1 MMSPTH
7 IAAGVVIAT
16 PLTVLAPELAP
27 TVALAAMAGGVFPDL
42 DLFAGEHRKTLHFP
56 VYYWGLVL
64 PAGVLAAASPSMATI
79 AAFFFFLS
87 AAVHSVA
94 DWFCGGNELRPWE
107 NTSQHAVFVHP
118 LGRWLPPKRLV
129 RWDGSPEDLLLTVL
143 LSLPGLVL
151 FSGPVRTLT
160 AATLVVAVVYAAV
173 RKRVPD
179 LAPWLA
185 E

>member
-7 IAAGVVIAT
+7 IATGVVIAA
-16 PLTVLAPELAP
+16 PFAIFAPELAP
-27 TVALAAMAGGVFPDL
+27 LAAVSAMAGGVFPDL
-42 DLFAGEHRKTLHFP
+42 DLFVGVHRKTLHFP
-56 VYYWGLVL
+56 VYYWGAVAL
-64 PAGVLAAASPSMATI
+64 AGVLAVLVPTTATL

-107 NTSQHAVFVHP
+107 NTSEHAVFVHP
-118 LGRWLPPKRLV
+118 LDRWLRPKRLI
-129 RWDGSPEDLLLTVL
+129 RWDGSPEDLALTAV
-143 LSLPGLVL
+143 LSLPGLFL
-151 FSGPVRTLT
+151 FEGPVRLLT

>member
-7 IAAGVVIAT
+7 IATGVAIAA
-16 PLTVLAPELAP
+16 PFAVLTPELA
-27 TVALAAMAGGVFPDL
+27 TLVALAAMTGGVFPDL
-42 DLFAGEHRKTLHFP
+42 DLFVGVHRKTLHFP
-56 VYYWGLVL
+56 VYYWGAVL
-64 PAGVLAAASPSMATI
+64 AAGVLAVAAPSTVTI
-79 AAFFFFLS
+79 AGFFFFLS

-107 NTSQHAVFVHP
+107 KTSEHAVFVHP

-143 LSLPGLVL
+143 LSLPGLLL
-151 FSGPVRTLT
+151 FEGPVRLLT
-160 AATLVVAVVYAAV
+160 VATLVVAVVYATV

>member
-7 IAAGVVIAT
+7 VATGVVIAA
-16 PLTVLAPELAP
+16 PFTVLAPELA
-27 TVALAAMAGGVFPDL
+27 TLVALAAMVGGVFPDL
-42 DLFAGEHRKTLHFP
+42 DLFVGVHRKTLHFP
-56 VYYWGLVL
+56 VYYWAVVI
-64 PAGVLAAASPSMATI
+64 PTAALAAVVPSAATI

-107 NTSQHAVFVHP
+107 MTSEHAVFVHP

-143 LSLPGLVL
+143 LSLPGLFL
-151 FSGPVRTLT
+151 FEGPVRLLT
-160 AATLVVAVVYAAV
+160 VAVLVVAVVYAAV

>member
-7 IAAGVVIAT
+7 IAIGVVIAA
-16 PLTVLAPELAP
+16 PVTVFAPELAP
-27 TVALAAMAGGVFPDL
+27 LVALAAMAGGVFPDL
-42 DLFAGEHRKTLHFP
+42 DLFVGVHRKTLHFP
-56 VYYWGLVL
+56 VYYWGVVI
-64 PAGVLAAASPSMATI
+64 PAAVLAVAAPSPVTI

-107 NTSQHAVFVHP
+107 KTSEHAVFVHP
-118 LGRWLPPKRLV
+118 LGRWLRPKRLV
-129 RWDGSPEDLLLTVL
+129 RWDGSPEDLLLTL
-143 LSLPGLVL
+143 LFSLPGLVL
-151 FSGPVRTLT
+151 FEGPVRVLT
-160 AATLVVAVVYAAV
+160 AAVLVVAVVYAAV